1 MWFQIDVG
9 LSRVVLEAAQACN
22 ISTVD
27 FSPDMRQADLRFGD
41 FQANGILPYAKLH
54 RLNPRHVAEQIVE
67 KLRSMGDFSGKI
79 EVSVAGP
86 GFINFKLS
94 GSFLAEWLNLYK
106 SENDYGAAMA
116 QNWSG
121 KRIVIDYSSPN
132 TAKQMHVGHLRSMNI
147 GDSIHRILKFCGADV
162 IRDNHIGDWG
172 TQFGILIMVIKRK
185 GLRTSDLSLEEIE
198 SLYQQGNALAK
209 ESEDFLSVAR
219 NELVK
224 LQNGDSENLEI
235 WEVINKISQA
245 AFDEIY
251 REMGVSFDHTLGES
265 FYRDQVHRIYQELT
279 EKHIARVDNGALCVF
294 HEEHEQFSGQP
305 FIVRKAD
312 GASNYAT
319 TDLATVLYRTEVLHA
334 DELIYVTDGRQRDH
348 FQQLFL
354 TVQKWYAAFGRKYP
368 TMQHVWF
375 GTILGEDGKAIKTR
389 SGSPIKLKE
398 LLNEAKVR
406 AKKIVDEKSKDL
418 SSSEKQ
424 HVANVIGID
433 SIKYADLLPNRTG
446 DYVFSWEKML
456 SFDGNTAAYLLY
468 AIARI
473 KSILRKC
480 NCDVTNVTAD
490 CLETESEKNLVR
502 KLTYFPIILSQAA
515 KELRPHHICTYLFEL
530 TGEYSAFYST
540 DRILGEQ
547 ENITSRRLTIILCT
561 LNILETGMHLLG
573 LETLEKM

>member
-9 LSRVVLEAAQACN
+9 LSEVVLEAAQACN
-22 ISTVD
+22 ISTGD
-27 FSPDMRQADLRFGD
+27 FSPDIRQADPQFGD
-41 FQANGILPYAKLH
+41 FQANGLLPYAKLH

-67 KLRSMGDFSGKI
+67 KLHATGDFSGKI
-79 EVSVAGP
+79 EVNVAGP

-94 GSFLAEWLNLYK
+94 GDFLAEWLNLYK
-106 SENDYGAAMA
+106 SENDYRSAIA

-198 SLYQQGNALAK
+198 SLYQQGSALAK
-209 ESEDFLSVAR
+209 ESEDYLSIAR

-224 LQNGDSENLEI
+224 LQSGDMENLEI
-235 WEVINKISQA
+235 WEAINRISRA

-251 REMGVSFDHTLGES
+251 TEMGVSFDHALGES
-265 FYRDQVHRIYQELT
+265 FYRDQVHRIYRELT
-279 EKHIARVDNGALCVF
+279 EKHIARMDNGALCVF
-294 HEEHEQFSGQP
+294 HEEHEQFREQP

-319 TDLATVLYRTEVLHA
+319 TDLATVLYRTETLHA

-354 TVQKWYAAFGRKYP
+354 TVQKWYAAFDRKCP
-368 TMQHVWF
+368 AMQHVWF

-389 SGSPIKLKE
+389 SGAPIKLKE
-398 LLNEAKVR
+398 LLNEAKIQ
-406 AKKIVDEKSKDL
+406 AKEIVDEKSKDL
-418 SSSEKQ
+418 PHSEKQ
-424 HVANVIGID
+424 HVANVLGID

-480 NCDVTNVTAD
+480 NCDVASITAD
-490 CLETESEKNLVR
+490 CLETESERNLVR

-515 KELRPHHICTYLFEL
+515 KELRPHHLCTYLFEL
-530 TGEYSAFYST
+530 TGEYSAFYNA
-540 DRILGEQ
+540 DRVLGERA
-547 ENITSRRLTIILCT
+547 NITSRRLTIILRT

>member
-9 LSRVVLEAAQACN
+9 LSKAVLEAAQACN

-27 FSPDMRQADLRFGD
+27 FSPDVRQADLRFGD
-41 FQANGILPYAKLH
+41 FQANGVLPYAKLH

-67 KLRSMGDFSGKI
+67 KLRDMGGFSEKI
-79 EVSVAGP
+79 EVNIAGP

-94 GSFLAEWLNLYK
+94 GGFLAEWLNLYK
-106 SENDYGAAMA
+106 SENDYESAMA

-121 KRIVIDYSSPN
+121 KRIIIDYSSPN

-147 GDSIHRILKFCGADV
+147 GDSIYRILKFCGADI

-172 TQFGILIMVIKRK
+172 TQFGILTMVIKK
-185 GLRTSDLSLEEIE
+185 KELRTSDLSLEEIE

-209 ESEDFLSVAR
+209 ENEDYLSTAR

-224 LQNGDSENLEI
+224 LQNGDTENIEI
-235 WEVINKISQA
+235 WETINRISQA

-251 REMGVSFDHTLGES
+251 AEMGVFFDHTLGES

-279 EKHIARVDNGALCVF
+279 EKHIAKMDNGALCVF
-294 HEEHEQFSGQP
+294 HEEHEQFSEQP
-305 FIVRKAD
+305 FIIRKTD

-319 TDLATVLYRTEVLHA
+319 TDLATVLYRTETLHS

-354 TVQKWYAAFGRKYP
+354 TVQKWYAAFGRKCP
-368 TMQHVWF
+368 AMQHVWF

-389 SGSPIKLKE
+389 SGAPIKLKE
-398 LLNEAKVR
+398 LLDEAKAR
-406 AKKIVDEKSKDL
+406 AKEIIDEKSKDL
-418 SSSEKQ
+418 SNSEKQ
-424 HVANVIGID
+424 HVANVLGID
-433 SIKYADLLPNRTG
+433 SIKYADLLSNRTG

-480 NCDVTNVTAD
+480 NGDVASTTAD
-490 CLETESEKNLVR
+490 CLETESERNLVR
-502 KLTYFPIILSQAA
+502 KLTYFPIILSQAV
-515 KELRPHHICTYLFEL
+515 KELLPHHICTYLFEL
-530 TGEYSAFYST
+530 TGEYSAFYNT
-540 DRILGEQ
+540 DRVIGEQ
-547 ENITSRRLTIILCT
+547 ANVTSRRLTIILRT

>member
-9 LSRVVLEAAQACN
+9 LSTVVLEAAQACN
-22 ISTVD
+22 ISAVD
-27 FSPDMRQADLRFGD
+27 FSPDIRQADQRFGD
-41 FQANGILPYAKLH
+41 FQANGVLPYAKLY

-94 GSFLAEWLNLYK
+94 GGFLAEWLNLYK
-106 SENDYGAAMA
+106 SENDYGLAMA

-121 KRIVIDYSSPN
+121 KRIVVDYSSPN

-147 GDSIHRILKFCGADV
+147 GDSIHRILKFCGADIV
-162 IRDNHIGDWG
+162 RDNHIGDWG
-172 TQFGILIMVIKRK
+172 TQFGILIMIIKKK

-198 SLYQQGNALAK
+198 SLYQQGSALTK

-219 NELVK
+219 SELVK
-224 LQNGDSENLEI
+224 LQNGDPENLEI
-235 WEVINKISQA
+235 WEAINKISQV

-251 REMGVSFDHTLGES
+251 MEMGVLFDHTLGES

-279 EKHIARVDNGALCVF
+279 EKHIARVDSGALCVF
-294 HEEHEQFSGQP
+294 HEEHEQFSEQP

-334 DELIYVTDGRQRDH
+334 DELIYVTDGRQRDY
-348 FQQLFL
+348 FRQLFL
-354 TVQKWYAAFGRKYP
+354 TVQKWYAAFGRKCP
-368 TMQHVWF
+368 DMQHVWF
-375 GTILGEDGKAIKTR
+375 GTIFGEDGKAIKTR
-389 SGSPIKLKE
+389 SGAPIKLKE
-398 LLNEAKVR
+398 LLNEAKTR
-406 AKKIVDEKSKDL
+406 AKEIIDEKSKDL
-418 SSSEKQ
+418 SNLEKQ
-424 HVANVIGID
+424 HVANVLGID

-473 KSILRKC
+473 RSILRKC

-490 CLETESEKNLVR
+490 CLETESERNLVR

-530 TGEYSAFYST
+530 TGEYSAFYNA
-540 DRILGEQ
+540 DRVLGEQ
-547 ENITSRRLTIILCT
+547 KNITSRRLTIILRT
-561 LNILETGMHLLG
+561 LNILETGRHLLG
-573 LETLEKM
+573 LEALEKM

>member
-9 LSRVVLEAAQACN
+9 LSEVVLEAAQACN

-27 FSPDMRQADLRFGD
+27 FSPDIRQADPRFGD
-41 FQANGILPYAKLH
+41 FQANGVLPYAKLH

-67 KLRSMGDFSGKI
+67 KLRSMGDFSEKI
-79 EVSVAGP
+79 EVNVAGP

-94 GSFLAEWLNLYK
+94 GGFLAEWLNLYK
-106 SENDYGAAMA
+106 SENDYRSAIA
-116 QNWSG
+116 QDWSG

-147 GDSIHRILKFCGADV
+147 GDSIYRILKFCGADI
-162 IRDNHIGDWG
+162 IRDNHVGDWG
-172 TQFGILIMVIKRK
+172 TQFGILIMVIKKKR
-185 GLRTSDLSLEEIE
+185 LHTSDLSLEEIE
-198 SLYQQGNALAK
+198 SLYQQGSALVK
-209 ESEDFLSVAR
+209 ENEDFLAIAR

-224 LQNGDSENLEI
+224 LQSGDPENLEI
-235 WEVINKISQA
+235 WETINKISQA

-251 REMGVSFDHTLGES
+251 TEMGVSFDRTLGES
-265 FYRDQVHRIYQELT
+265 FYRDRVHRVYQELT
-279 EKHIARVDNGALCVF
+279 EKHIAKMDNGALCVF
-294 HEEHEQFSGQP
+294 HEEHEQFSEQP

-319 TDLATVLYRTEVLHA
+319 TDLATVLYRTETLHA

-354 TVQKWYAAFGRKYP
+354 TVQKWYAAFGRKCP
-368 TMQHVWF
+368 AMQHVWF

-398 LLNEAKVR
+398 LLNEAKTR
-406 AKKIVDEKSKDL
+406 AREIVDEKSKDL
-418 SSSEKQ
+418 SNSEKQ
-424 HVANVIGID
+424 RVANVLGID

-480 NCDVTNVTAD
+480 NCDVANITAD
-490 CLETESEKNLVR
+490 CLETESERNLVR

-515 KELRPHHICTYLFEL
+515 KELRSHHICTYLFEL
-530 TGEYSAFYST
+530 TGEYSAFYNM

-547 ENITSRRLTIILCT
+547 VNVTSRRLTIIIRT

-573 LETLEKM
+573 LKTLEKM